1 MLAMIEHLPIAK
13 IDPSWNK
20 LLKNEFDSTYFA
32 QLSEFVRGEYASG
45 TCYPPIEKVFKAFDA
60 CPLSRVKVVIIGQ
73 DPYINPNQAN
83 GLCFSVEEGGHL
95 PPSLVNIFK
104 EVSTDLGVARPT
116 NGDLTRWAEDGV
128 LLLNATLTVRAGA
141 SGSHQRRGWETFTQ
155 AAIDAVNRECDHL
168 VFMLWGAPAQKSS
181 ARIDPSKHLVLQAPH
196 PSPLSAYRGF
206 FGCKHFSRANT
217 WLVEK
222 GLTPVRWY

>member
-1 MLAMIEHLPIAK
+1 MLAMIEHLPNAK

-45 TCYPPIEKVFKAFDA
+45 TCYPPIEKVFNAFNS
-60 CPLSRVKVVIIGQ
+60 CPISRVKVVIIGQ

-83 GLCFSVEEGGHL
+83 GLSFSVEEGGHL

-116 NGDLTRWAEDGV
+116 NGDLTRWAAEGV

-141 SGSHQRRGWETFTQ
+141 SGSHQRRGWENFTQ
-155 AAIDAVNRECDHL
+155 AAIDAVNSECDHL
-168 VFMLWGAPAQKSS
+168 VFMLWGAPAQKN
-181 ARIDPSKHLVLQAPH
+181 ATRIDPSKHLVLQAPH

-217 WLVEK
+217 WLIEK